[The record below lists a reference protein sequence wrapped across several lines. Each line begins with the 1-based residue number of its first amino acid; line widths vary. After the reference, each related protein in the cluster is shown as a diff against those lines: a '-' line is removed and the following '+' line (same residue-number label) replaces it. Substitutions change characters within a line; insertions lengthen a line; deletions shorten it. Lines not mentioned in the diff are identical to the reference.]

1 MTTTIALHIGAPET
15 DREQLTWSLRKD
27 AGTLLEQGVLVRR
40 PGLYRSRLSRML
52 DRVGTEYIT
61 DIERA
66 GLLDSILRGGP
77 ADRVFLSRSN
87 TLGAPAWM
95 LNGDCLFQNAGRN
108 TGDLRDLFADHPCE
122 LFLGLRNPAT
132 LIPAVFGVQGERGWE
147 AFGAGTDF
155 LGLRWSEVVAEILED
170 CPDCP
175 MTVWCHEETPLIWPE
190 ILRRAA
196 GLGPDFA
203 FSGELDMLGQ
213 LLSEEAIGELASALD
228 AQPELSDEERRQLKA
243 RFVEEHMLEDVVE
256 QEIDL
261 PGWSQGMIDA
271 MTETYLADLEQI
283 RGMPYVT
290 FLGL

>member
-15 DREQLTWSLRKD
+15 DQEQLTWSLRKD
-27 AGTLLEQGVLVRR
+27 AEALSEQGVLVRR

-77 ADRVFLSRSN
+77 ASRVVLSRAN

-108 TGDLRDLFADHPCE
+108 TGELRDLFSEHPCE
-122 LFLGLRNPAT
+122 LLLGLRNPAT
-132 LIPAVFGVQGERGWE
+132 LIPAVFGAQGERGWDD
-147 AFGAGTDF
+147 FGAGTDF
-155 LGLRWSEVVAEILED
+155 LALRWSEVVAEILEE
-170 CPDCP
+170 CPGCP
-175 MTVWCHEETPLIWPE
+175 MTVWCHEETPLIWPD

-196 GLGPDFA
+196 GLGPGFV

-213 LLSEEAIGELASALD
+213 LLSGEAIEELAAALD
-228 AQPELSDEERRQLKA
+228 AQPGLAGEERRQFKA
-243 RFVEEHMLEDVVE
+243 RFVEENMLEDVVE

-271 MTETYLADLEQI
+271 MTETYLADLELI
-283 RGMPYVT
+283 RGMPHVT